1 MTKNGVKNMKVDAVR
16 NLNVVHNYNFGA
28 KEKTD
33 KEGRISSHRDSS
45 IMTKVPVIVLL
56 AMNPATL
63 SSAIPVMPETDNP
76 NNIVMLAPEQK
87 SVDKNTYVIAPEL
100 QDIQQI
106 NPPYGW
112 EHFRFGKIQHSSN
125 VVVDGKY
132 NRDLVFYT
140 PVSMKRQGNVVGE
153 VFIVDPNKPG
163 GHSITPHPPKIEKII
178 YHDLGKDREF
188 CSVKTVEFLLNDSR
202 ESIGFAYRELRIDD
216 DSANKILQLLAD
228 ESDFKNETKIKY
240 VSTKRTE
247 LEKPTFEYFE
257 N

>member
-16 NLNVVHNYNFGA
+16 NLNVVQNYNFGA

-33 KEGRISSHRDSS
+33 KEGRITSHRDSS

-163 GHSITPHPPKIEKII
+163 GHLITPHPPKIEKII
-178 YHDLGKDREF
+178 YHDIGKDKEF
-188 CSVKTVEFLLNDSR
+188 CSVKTVESLVDDSGNY
-202 ESIGFAYRELRIDD
+202 IGYAYRELRIDD
-216 DSANKILQLLAD
+216 DSANKLMALTLNKLEWKNATRIDFIVTKTADLA
-228 ESDFKNETKIKY
+228 EPKIVY
-240 VSTKRTE
+240 
-247 LEKPTFEYFE
+247 
-257 N
+257 

>member
-140 PVSMKRQGNVVGE
+140 PVSMKRQGNVIGE
-153 VFIVDPNKPG
+153 ILIVDPNKPG
-163 GHSITPHPPKIEKII
+163 GSSTLSHPPKVKKII
-178 YHDLGKDREF
+178 YHDIGKDKEF
-188 CSVKTVEFLLNDSR
+188 CSVKTVESLVDDSGNY
-202 ESIGFAYRELRIDD
+202 IGYAYRELRIDD
-216 DSANKILQLLAD
+216 DSANKLMALTLNKLEWKNATHIDFIVTKTADLA
-228 ESDFKNETKIKY
+228 EPKIVY
-240 VSTKRTE
+240 
-247 LEKPTFEYFE
+247 
-257 N
+257 

>member
-28 KEKTD
+28 KEKTE

-178 YHDLGKDREF
+178 YHDIGKDKEF
-188 CSVKTVEFLLNDSR
+188 CSVKTVEFLVDDSGNY
-202 ESIGFAYRELRIDD
+202 IGYAYRELRIDD
-216 DSANKILQLLAD
+216 DSANKLMALTLNKLEWKNATHIDFIVTKTADLA
-228 ESDFKNETKIKY
+228 EPKIVY
-240 VSTKRTE
+240 
-247 LEKPTFEYFE
+247 
-257 N
+257 

>member
-178 YHDLGKDREF
+178 YHDIGKDKEF
-188 CSVKTVEFLLNDSR
+188 CSVKTVEFLVDDSGNY
-202 ESIGFAYRELRIDD
+202 IGYAYRELRIDD
-216 DSANKILQLLAD
+216 DSANKLMALTLNKLEWKNATHIDFIVTKTADLA
-228 ESDFKNETKIKY
+228 EPKIVY
-240 VSTKRTE
+240 
-247 LEKPTFEYFE
+247 
-257 N
+257 

>member
-28 KEKTD
+28 KEKKD

-63 SSAIPVMPETDNP
+63 DSKIPTMPETDNP
-76 NNIVMLAPEQK
+76 NKVVMLAPETK
-87 SVDKNTYVIAPEL
+87 SVEKSTYVIAPGL
-100 QDIQQI
+100 QEIQQKK
-106 NPPYGW
+106 PPYGW
-112 EHFRFGKIQHSSN
+112 GYFRFGKIQHTSN
-125 VVVDGKY
+125 IVIDGKY

-140 PVSMKRQGNVVGE
+140 PALMKSKGNVVGE

-178 YHDLGKDREF
+178 YHDIGKDKEF
-188 CSVKTVEFLLNDSR
+188 CSVKTVEFLVDDSGNC
-202 ESIGFAYRELRIDD
+202 IGYAYRELRIDD
-216 DSANKILQLLAD
+216 DSANKLMALTLNKLEWKNATHIDFIVTKTADLA
-228 ESDFKNETKIKY
+228 EPKIVY
-240 VSTKRTE
+240 
-247 LEKPTFEYFE
+247 
-257 N
+257 

>member
-63 SSAIPVMPETDNP
+63 NSAIPVMPETDNP
-76 NNIVMLAPEQK
+76 NNIVMLTPEQK

-163 GHSITPHPPKIEKII
+163 GHLITPHPPKIEKII
-178 YHDLGKDREF
+178 YHDIGKDKEF
-188 CSVKTVEFLLNDSR
+188 CSVKTVESLVDDSGNY
-202 ESIGFAYRELRIDD
+202 IGYAYRELRIDD
-216 DSANKILQLLAD
+216 DSANKLMALTLNKLEWKNATHIDFIVTKTADLA
-228 ESDFKNETKIKY
+228 EPKIVY
-240 VSTKRTE
+240 
-247 LEKPTFEYFE
+247 
-257 N
+257 

>member
-63 SSAIPVMPETDNP
+63 DSKIPTMPETDNP
-76 NNIVMLAPEQK
+76 NKVVMLAPETK
-87 SVDKNTYVIAPEL
+87 SVEKSTYVIAPGL
-100 QDIQQI
+100 QEIQQKK
-106 NPPYGW
+106 PPYGW
-112 EHFRFGKIQHSSN
+112 GYFRFGKIQHTSN
-125 VVVDGKY
+125 IVIDGKY

-140 PVSMKRQGNVVGE
+140 PALMKSKGNVVGE

-178 YHDLGKDREF
+178 YHDIGKDKEF
-188 CSVKTVEFLLNDSR
+188 CSVKTVEFLVDDSGNC
-202 ESIGFAYRELRIDD
+202 IGYAYRELRI
-216 DSANKILQLLAD
+216 
-228 ESDFKNETKIKY
+228 
-240 VSTKRTE
+240 
-247 LEKPTFEYFE
+247 
-257 N
+257 

>member
-56 AMNPATL
+56 AMNPTTL

-178 YHDLGKDREF
+178 YHDIGKDKEF
-188 CSVKTVEFLLNDSR
+188 CSVKTVESLVDDSGNY
-202 ESIGFAYRELRIDD
+202 IGYAYRELRIDD
-216 DSANKILQLLAD
+216 DSANKLMALTLNKLEWKNATHIDFIVTKTADLA
-228 ESDFKNETKIKY
+228 EPKIVY
-240 VSTKRTE
+240 
-247 LEKPTFEYFE
+247 
-257 N
+257 

>member
-16 NLNVVHNYNFGA
+16 NLNVVQNYNFGA

-33 KEGRISSHRDSS
+33 KEGRITSHRDSS
-45 IMTKVPVIVLL
+45 IITKVPVIVLL

-178 YHDLGKDREF
+178 YHDIGKDKEF
-188 CSVKTVEFLLNDSR
+188 CSVKTVESLVDDSGNY
-202 ESIGFAYRELRIDD
+202 IGYAYRELRIDD
-216 DSANKILQLLAD
+216 DSANKLMALTLNKLEWKNATRIDFIVTKTADLA
-228 ESDFKNETKIKY
+228 EPKIVY
-240 VSTKRTE
+240 
-247 LEKPTFEYFE
+247 
-257 N
+257 

>member
-33 KEGRISSHRDSS
+33 KEGRITSHRDSS
-45 IMTKVPVIVLL
+45 IITKVPVIVLL

-163 GHSITPHPPKIEKII
+163 GHLITPHPPKIEKII
-178 YHDLGKDREF
+178 YHDIGKDKEF
-188 CSVKTVEFLLNDSR
+188 CSVKTVEFLVDDSGNY
-202 ESIGFAYRELRIDD
+202 IGYAYRELRIDD
-216 DSANKILQLLAD
+216 DSANKLMALTLNKLEWKNATHIDFIVTKTADLA
-228 ESDFKNETKIKY
+228 EPKIVY
-240 VSTKRTE
+240 
-247 LEKPTFEYFE
+247 
-257 N
+257 

>member
-45 IMTKVPVIVLL
+45 IMTKVPLIVLL

-140 PVSMKRQGNVVGE
+140 PVSMKSKGNVVGE

-178 YHDLGKDREF
+178 YHDIGKDKEF
-188 CSVKTVEFLLNDSR
+188 CSVKTVESLVDDSGNY
-202 ESIGFAYRELRIDD
+202 IGYAYRELRIDD
-216 DSANKILQLLAD
+216 DSANKLMALTLNKLEWKNATHIDFIVTKTADLA
-228 ESDFKNETKIKY
+228 EPKIVY
-240 VSTKRTE
+240 
-247 LEKPTFEYFE
+247 
-257 N
+257 

>member
-16 NLNVVHNYNFGA
+16 NLNVVQNYNFGA

-33 KEGRISSHRDSS
+33 KEGRITSHRDSS
-45 IMTKVPVIVLL
+45 IITKVPVIVLL

-163 GHSITPHPPKIEKII
+163 GHLITPHPPKIEKII
-178 YHDLGKDREF
+178 YHDIGKDKEF
-188 CSVKTVEFLLNDSR
+188 CSVKTVESLVDDSGNY
-202 ESIGFAYRELRIDD
+202 IGYAYRELRIDD
-216 DSANKILQLLAD
+216 DSANKLMALTLNKLEWKNATRIDFIVTKTADLA
-228 ESDFKNETKIKY
+228 EPKIVY
-240 VSTKRTE
+240 
-247 LEKPTFEYFE
+247 
-257 N
+257 

>member
-1 MTKNGVKNMKVDAVR
+1 MTKNGVNSMKVDAVR
-16 NLNVVHNYNFGA
+16 NLNLVHNYNFGA
-28 KEKTD
+28 KEKNE
-33 KEGRISSHRDSS
+33 KEDRIVSQKNSSM
-45 IMTKVPVIVLL
+45 MTKVPVIVLL

-163 GHSITPHPPKIEKII
+163 GHLITPHPPKIEKII
-178 YHDLGKDREF
+178 YHDIGKDKEF
-188 CSVKTVEFLLNDSR
+188 CSVKTVESLVDDSGNY
-202 ESIGFAYRELRIDD
+202 IGYAYRELRIDD
-216 DSANKILQLLAD
+216 DSANKLMALTLNKLEWKNATHIDFIVTKTADLA
-228 ESDFKNETKIKY
+228 EPKIVY
-240 VSTKRTE
+240 
-247 LEKPTFEYFE
+247 
-257 N
+257 

>member
-1 MTKNGVKNMKVDAVR
+1 
-16 NLNVVHNYNFGA
+16 
-28 KEKTD
+28 
-33 KEGRISSHRDSS
+33 
-45 IMTKVPVIVLL
+45 
-56 AMNPATL
+56 
-63 SSAIPVMPETDNP
+63 
-76 NNIVMLAPEQK
+76 MLTPEQK

-163 GHSITPHPPKIEKII
+163 GHLITPHPPKIEKII
-178 YHDLGKDREF
+178 YHDIGKDKEF
-188 CSVKTVEFLLNDSR
+188 CSVKTVESLVDDSGNY
-202 ESIGFAYRELRIDD
+202 IGYAYRELRIDD
-216 DSANKILQLLAD
+216 DSANKLMALTLNKLEWKNATHIDFIVTKTADLA
-228 ESDFKNETKIKY
+228 EPKIVY
-240 VSTKRTE
+240 
-247 LEKPTFEYFE
+247 
-257 N
+257 

>member
-1 MTKNGVKNMKVDAVR
+1 MTRKENGVKKMKVEAVSNLGFR
-16 NLNVVHNYNFGA
+16 NNNFSFGEKQRVHENVPV
-28 KEKTD
+28 E
-33 KEGRISSHRDSS
+33 SSNKASDLA
-45 IMTKVPVIVLL
+45 KVPVIVLL
-56 AMNPATL
+56 TMNPATL
-63 SSAIPVMPETDNP
+63 NSAIPVMPETDNP

-163 GHSITPHPPKIEKII
+163 GHLITPHPPKIEKII
-178 YHDLGKDREF
+178 YHDIGKDKEF
-188 CSVKTVEFLLNDSR
+188 CSVKTVEFLVDDSGN
-202 ESIGFAYRELRIDD
+202 STGYADRELRIDD
-216 DSANKILQLLAD
+216 DSANKLMALTLNKLEWKDATHIDFIVTKTADLA
-228 ESDFKNETKIKY
+228 EPKIVY
-240 VSTKRTE
+240 
-247 LEKPTFEYFE
+247 
-257 N
+257 

>member
-1 MTKNGVKNMKVDAVR
+1 MKVDAV
-16 NLNVVHNYNFGA
+16 
-28 KEKTD
+28 
-33 KEGRISSHRDSS
+33 SS
-45 IMTKVPVIVLL
+45 IGFRHSNYSFGEKQRVQDSAPVSKPSGVSDFAKVPVIVLL

-63 SSAIPVMPETDNP
+63 NSAIPVMSETDNP

-87 SVDKNTYVIAPEL
+87 SVDKSTYVIAPEL

-178 YHDLGKDREF
+178 YHDIGKDKEF

>member
-163 GHSITPHPPKIEKII
+163 GHSITPHPPKIERII
-178 YHDLGKDREF
+178 YHDIGKDKEF
-188 CSVKTVEFLLNDSR
+188 CSVKTVEFLVDDSGNY
-202 ESIGFAYRELRIDD
+202 IGYAYRELRIDD
-216 DSANKILQLLAD
+216 DSANKLMALTLNKLEWKNATHIDFIVTKTADLA
-228 ESDFKNETKIKY
+228 EPKIVY
-240 VSTKRTE
+240 
-247 LEKPTFEYFE
+247 
-257 N
+257 

>member
-16 NLNVVHNYNFGA
+16 NLNVVHNYSFGT

-63 SSAIPVMPETDNP
+63 NSAIPVMPETDNP
-76 NNIVMLAPEQK
+76 NNIVMLTPEQK

-163 GHSITPHPPKIEKII
+163 GHLITPHPPKIEKII
-178 YHDLGKDREF
+178 YHDIGKDKEF
-188 CSVKTVEFLLNDSR
+188 CSVKTVESLVDDSGNY
-202 ESIGFAYRELRIDD
+202 IGYAYRELRIDD
-216 DSANKILQLLAD
+216 DSANKLMALTLNKLEWKNATHIDFIVTKTADLA
-228 ESDFKNETKIKY
+228 EPKIVY
-240 VSTKRTE
+240 
-247 LEKPTFEYFE
+247 
-257 N
+257 

>member
-1 MTKNGVKNMKVDAVR
+1 MTKNGDKNMKVDAVR

-132 NRDLVFYT
+132 NPSGDYKSGDDIIKYVLTR
-140 PVSMKRQGNVVGE
+140 GNGQNVLKEG
-153 VFIVDPNKPG
+153 
-163 GHSITPHPPKIEKII
+163 
-178 YHDLGKDREF
+178 
-188 CSVKTVEFLLNDSR
+188 
-202 ESIGFAYRELRIDD
+202 
-216 DSANKILQLLAD
+216 
-228 ESDFKNETKIKY
+228 TKIKVVKILDKY
-240 VSTKRTE
+240 GNAIVE
-247 LEKPTFEYFE
+247 APEYGKILLG
-257 N
+257 ND

>member
-16 NLNVVHNYNFGA
+16 NLNVVQNYNFGA

-33 KEGRISSHRDSS
+33 KEGRITSHRDSS
-45 IMTKVPVIVLL
+45 IITKVPVIVLL

-163 GHSITPHPPKIEKII
+163 GHLITPHPPKIEKII
-178 YHDLGKDREF
+178 YHDIGKDKEF
-188 CSVKTVEFLLNDSR
+188 CSVKTVESLVDDSGNY
-202 ESIGFAYRELRIDD
+202 IGYAYRELRIDD
-216 DSANKILQLLAD
+216 DSANKLMALTLNKLEWKNATHIDFIVTKTADLA
-228 ESDFKNETKIKY
+228 EPKIVY
-240 VSTKRTE
+240 
-247 LEKPTFEYFE
+247 
-257 N
+257 

>member
-63 SSAIPVMPETDNP
+63 SSAIPVMPETDNL

-178 YHDLGKDREF
+178 YHDIGKDKEF
-188 CSVKTVEFLLNDSR
+188 CSVKTVEFLVDDSGNY
-202 ESIGFAYRELRIDD
+202 IGYAYRELRIDD
-216 DSANKILQLLAD
+216 DSANKLMALTLNKLEWKNATHIDFIVTKTADLA
-228 ESDFKNETKIKY
+228 EPKIVY
-240 VSTKRTE
+240 
-247 LEKPTFEYFE
+247 
-257 N
+257 

>member
-63 SSAIPVMPETDNP
+63 DSKIPTMPETDNP
-76 NNIVMLAPEQK
+76 NKVVMLAPETK
-87 SVDKNTYVIAPEL
+87 SVEKSTYVIAPGL
-100 QDIQQI
+100 QEIQQKK
-106 NPPYGW
+106 PPYGW
-112 EHFRFGKIQHSSN
+112 GYFRFGKIQHTSN
-125 VVVDGKY
+125 IVIDGKY

-140 PVSMKRQGNVVGE
+140 PALMKSKGNVVGE

-178 YHDLGKDREF
+178 YHDIGKDKEF
-188 CSVKTVEFLLNDSR
+188 CSVKTVEFLVD
-202 ESIGFAYRELRIDD
+202 AYRELRIDD
-216 DSANKILQLLAD
+216 DSANKLMALTLNKLEWKNATHIDFIVTKTADLA
-228 ESDFKNETKIKY
+228 EPKIVY
-240 VSTKRTE
+240 
-247 LEKPTFEYFE
+247 
-257 N
+257 

>member
-63 SSAIPVMPETDNP
+63 DSKIPTMPETDNP
-76 NNIVMLAPEQK
+76 NKVVMLAPETK
-87 SVDKNTYVIAPEL
+87 SVEKSTYVIAPGL
-100 QDIQQI
+100 QETQQKK
-106 NPPYGW
+106 PPYGW
-112 EHFRFGKIQHSSN
+112 GYFRFGKIQHTSN
-125 VVVDGKY
+125 IVIDGKY

-178 YHDLGKDREF
+178 YHDIGKDKEF
-188 CSVKTVEFLLNDSR
+188 CSVKTVESLVDDSGNY
-202 ESIGFAYRELRIDD
+202 IGYAYRELRIDD
-216 DSANKILQLLAD
+216 DSANKLMALTLNKLEWKNATHIDFIVTKTADLA
-228 ESDFKNETKIKY
+228 EPKIVY
-240 VSTKRTE
+240 
-247 LEKPTFEYFE
+247 
-257 N
+257 

>member
-16 NLNVVHNYNFGA
+16 NLNVVHNDNFGA

-56 AMNPATL
+56 AMNPTTL

-163 GHSITPHPPKIEKII
+163 GHLITPHPPKIEKII
-178 YHDLGKDREF
+178 YHDIGKDKEF
-188 CSVKTVEFLLNDSR
+188 CSVKTVESLVDDSGNY
-202 ESIGFAYRELRIDD
+202 IGYAYRELRIDD
-216 DSANKILQLLAD
+216 DSANKLMALTLNKLEWKNATHIDFIVTKAADLA
-228 ESDFKNETKIKY
+228 EPKIVY
-240 VSTKRTE
+240 
-247 LEKPTFEYFE
+247 
-257 N
+257 

>member
-56 AMNPATL
+56 AMNPTTL

-163 GHSITPHPPKIEKII
+163 GHLITPHPPKIEKII
-178 YHDLGKDREF
+178 YHDIGKDKEF
-188 CSVKTVEFLLNDSR
+188 CSVKTVESLVDDSGNY
-202 ESIGFAYRELRIDD
+202 IGYAYRELRIDD
-216 DSANKILQLLAD
+216 DSANKLMALTLNKLEWKNATHIDFIVTKTADLA
-228 ESDFKNETKIKY
+228 EPKIVY
-240 VSTKRTE
+240 
-247 LEKPTFEYFE
+247 
-257 N
+257 

>member
-163 GHSITPHPPKIEKII
+163 GHLITPHPPKIEKII
-178 YHDLGKDREF
+178 YHDIGKDKEF
-188 CSVKTVEFLLNDSR
+188 CSVKTVEFLVDDSGNY
-202 ESIGFAYRELRIDD
+202 IGYAYRELRIDD
-216 DSANKILQLLAD
+216 DSANKLMALTLNKLEWKNATHIDFIVTKTADLA
-228 ESDFKNETKIKY
+228 EPKIVY
-240 VSTKRTE
+240 
-247 LEKPTFEYFE
+247 
-257 N
+257 